1 MTPKDGGAGGWGA
14 PGFGGAAG
22 GWGGYSDPYA
32 YGGGYGGTSFIRLKK
47 EPKFS
52 VSDRYPG
59 PFILH
64 FDLDTDPGLPEKYP
78 IKSKFNFYFVFLG
91 IGYWYFFLQP
101 NPNPH
106 LS

>member
-32 YGGGYGGTSFIRLKK
+32 YG
-47 EPKFS
+47 

-64 FDLDTDPGLPEKYP
+64 FDPDTDPGLPEK
-78 IKSKFNFYFVFLG
+78 
-91 IGYWYFFLQP
+91 
-101 NPNPH
+101 
-106 LS
+106 